1 MFHRF
6 SVSKIS
12 DFGFRISNLTSSL
25 MSSILPTTRLCA
37 RATACAGALLLISA
51 CGDIPK
57 YKHSSGKFPE
67 WADYEGKH
75 FYPANGT
82 VTAIDTTANTVTI
95 GNGDNASVFAVTPS
109 TRIVHEGTDI
119 PLAQLPLNQSVK
131 LYQIR
136 GPGTSRQQ

>member
-1 MFHRF
+1 
-6 SVSKIS
+6 
-12 DFGFRISNLTSSL
+12 
-25 MSSILPTTRLCA
+25 MSSILPTPRLCA

-131 LYQIR
+131 YIQSQDGKELISIWFGTRLYQIR

>member
-1 MFHRF
+1 
-6 SVSKIS
+6 
-12 DFGFRISNLTSSL
+12 

-82 VTAIDTTANTVTI
+82 VTAIDTAANTVTI

-131 LYQIR
+131 YIQSQDGKELISIWFGTRLYQIR

>member
-1 MFHRF
+1 
-6 SVSKIS
+6 
-12 DFGFRISNLTSSL
+12 

-131 LYQIR
+131 YIQSQDGKELISIWFGTRLYQIR